1 MEMAAKE
8 DNEGGK
14 RFQPLCALEEVE
26 QGTMHEEAKLNRD
39 EKEINLI
46 EDGGI
51 LRVGSEQTV
60 AELSKLGLLAVST
73 LSVKN
78 AELPTA
84 CVSSMGKRLAVCQL
98 NQMTDNVEQSG
109 DIKPDVDDFWLNWM
123 LPCDVFGLHK
133 LQFKLKRL
141 KAHLK
146 WWNTDVLGNI
156 HDKVKQAEE
165 EFSIAQ
171 KSFDLDPNKV
181 NKLNMAKKQASLFQ
195 TLYMEETFWKQKA
208 AVRWMGEGDRNTKF
222 FHSMVQKRRMA
233 NRIFRIWNEG
243 ICLDKPE
250 LIQASGADFFKDL
263 STGEEFDC
271 TEIDMEHIPSLISA
285 NDNSVLC
292 ALPSVEIKQI
302 IFDVV
307 TAFEFSDSVIDL
319 IRRCVDASKFLGIH
333 AEIKSINI
341 VTKVKWQ
348 KPEVGVYKLN
358 TDGYSKGN
366 PGPSYGFIVRDSN
379 ELVIR
384 VMQASIGLGT
394 TVRAELFAIWKAWRH
409 ILVRS
414 LLVVILEIQVLKEVA
429 ETSLGSTI
437 DRNGDSVLIESQRL
451 FRLGKELLVPND
463 AIQTMERTRSF
474 EKPIDLLQMHADLFK
489 EGKSAKMSFEIN
501 DYLGSGGK

>member
-1 MEMAAKE
+1 MAAEE
-8 DNEGGK
+8 DNEGGN

-60 AELSKLGLLAVST
+60 AGQNEKVENSIRAE
-73 LSVKN
+73 N

-98 NQMTDNVEQSG
+98 NQMADNVEQSG
-109 DIKPDVDDFWLNWM
+109 GSSSFLEMQVGNVGVGMSKSFMDTDESDTSVSVHLQRSSSLSDFSSVILEKLMSCIRSWSSNNLRLLIKGLNWM
-123 LPCDVFGLHK
+123 LPCDGFGLHK

-146 WWNTDVLGNI
+146 WWNTGVFGNI

-171 KSFDLDPNKV
+171 KSFDLDPNEV

-250 LIQASGADFFKDL
+250 LIQVSGADFFKDL
-263 STGEEFDC
+263 FTGEEFDC

-292 ALPSVEIKQI
+292 ALPSVEVGIWLNLGEPSGCYCERDWLEKSWMVGTGWSHQGHVREVIPFLI
-302 IFDVV
+302 IWFLWV
-307 TAFEFSDSVIDL
+307 A
-319 IRRCVDASKFLGIH
+319 CNDAKHRAKLLGIH

-341 VTKVKWQ
+341 VAMVKWQ
-348 KPEVGVYKLN
+348 KP
-358 TDGYSKGN
+358 
-366 PGPSYGFIVRDSN
+366 
-379 ELVIR
+379 
-384 VMQASIGLGT
+384 
-394 TVRAELFAIWKAWRH
+394 
-409 ILVRS
+409 
-414 LLVVILEIQVLKEVA
+414 
-429 ETSLGSTI
+429 
-437 DRNGDSVLIESQRL
+437 
-451 FRLGKELLVPND
+451 
-463 AIQTMERTRSF
+463 
-474 EKPIDLLQMHADLFK
+474 
-489 EGKSAKMSFEIN
+489 
-501 DYLGSGGK
+501 